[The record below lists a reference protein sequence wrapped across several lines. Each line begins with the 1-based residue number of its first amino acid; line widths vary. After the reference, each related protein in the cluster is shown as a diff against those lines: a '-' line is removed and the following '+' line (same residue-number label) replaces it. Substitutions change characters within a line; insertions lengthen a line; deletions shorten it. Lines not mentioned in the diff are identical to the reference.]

1 MLVRFLDGGA
11 RQKGLQLHFQVTSDP
26 CEFVAK
32 AVVIPASQKK
42 GHVVLAPPFDTDF
55 SLCAMVAVTFIGG
68 FFASPKDFTK
78 ATPPRGVTY
87 QEHYKSAKSNW
98 HMAVSAAVAV
108 EFPTLPLLLRSIAL
122 APGSCCVFYRS
133 EKTLC
138 KFFKKAVETTPQI
151 MKRTCVLSKP
161 ADRAAVKK
169 NVKDLYI
176 TPRVFL
182 LNFQAGEGGVCPGWR
197 AS

>member
-1 MLVRFLDGGA
+1 M
-11 RQKGLQLHFQVTSDP
+11 
-26 CEFVAK
+26 
-32 AVVIPASQKK
+32 PASQKK

-55 SLCAMVAVTFIGG
+55 SLCALVAVAFMGG

-78 ATPPRGVTY
+78 ATPPRGITY
-87 QEHYKSAKSNW
+87 KEHYKSAKSNW
-98 HMAVSAAVAV
+98 HLAVSAAVAV
-108 EFPTLPLLLRSIAL
+108 EFPSLPLLLRTIAI

-133 EKTLC
+133 EKKLC
-138 KFFKKAVETTPQI
+138 KFFKKAVKTTPRIIQRTCILSKLAERMDAKKKVCNFFKKVVETTPQI

-176 TPRVFL
+176 TPRDFL
-182 LNFQAGEGGVCPGWR
+182 LKFQADEGGVCPGWR